1 MSSVPAQL
9 AGSVLLCSYV
19 PSFIWQTNRKKAF
32 RKFTHLISFFPKSYY
47 RKRKSIIVDCKDSA
61 GSWCKF
67 VINKNTKVCSEHFT
81 PEDFICGGGDPKAAR
96 CLPKKTAVPSLL
108 PWNGVKVFRRTTCNS
123 QKSNSEMQF
132 QNVTQQYCKEEIL
145 TEACEIN
152 EEIRVEGVDYP
163 DCDSTE
169 YLQTRV
175 AELSLQLT
183 ELQAKYEK
191 S

>member
-1 MSSVPAQL
+1 
-9 AGSVLLCSYV
+9 
-19 PSFIWQTNRKKAF
+19 
-32 RKFTHLISFFPKSYY
+32 
-47 RKRKSIIVDCKDSA
+47 
-61 GSWCKF
+61 
-67 VINKNTKVCSEHFT
+67 
-81 PEDFICGGGDPKAAR
+81 
-96 CLPKKTAVPSLL
+96 
-108 PWNGVKVFRRTTCNS
+108 
-123 QKSNSEMQF
+123 MQF

-169 YLQTRV
+169 YLQIRV